1 MKGARGMVLAGR
13 VLGWALATGLGF
25 GAGAG
30 HAQVY
35 PAKAVRIIVPFTP
48 GGISDVLARV
58 MGQHLT
64 GMLGQQFVVENRPGA
79 GTTIAAELVAR
90 SAPDGHTIYLI
101 DLTTHA
107 INATLYSRLP
117 YDSVKDFT
125 QIAMVAQTP
134 LVLLVHPSLPAK
146 SVKELIAFAK
156 PRPDQIAY
164 GSSGNG
170 TIVHLSTET
179 LKAMGGIR
187 MVHVPYK
194 GSPQS
199 VAALLGGEVAVAF
212 STTPPALP
220 HIKTGKVRA
229 LGVSSPK
236 RSPVLPEV
244 PTVGETLPG
253 FDIVL
258 YSGIMGPAGIPRE
271 IVARLNAEIAKMLAT
286 PKVREVWAQQSADPV
301 TMTPEQVTAHLVA
314 DIAKYGRMV
323 KAAGAR
329 VD

>member
-1 MKGARGMVLAGR
+1 MKPVTRVAGLVLA
-13 VLGWALATGLGF
+13 ATLGF
-25 GAGAG
+25 GAGTC
-30 HAQVY
+30 HAQTY
-35 PAKAVRIIVPFTP
+35 PTKAVRIVVPFTP

-58 MGQHLT
+58 MGQHL
-64 GMLGQQFVVENRPGA
+64 GGVFGQQFVVENRPGA
-79 GTTIAAELVAR
+79 GTTIAGEVVAK
-90 SAPDGHTIYLI
+90 SAADGHTIYFI

-134 LVLLVHPSLPAK
+134 LVLLVHPSMPVK
-146 SVKELIAFAK
+146 SVKELIAFAR
-156 PRPDQIAY
+156 PRPDQIVY

-170 TIVHLSTET
+170 TIVHLSGET
-179 LKAMGGIR
+179 LKTMGGIR

-199 VAALLGGEVAVAF
+199 VAALLGGEIAVAF

-220 HIKTGKVRA
+220 HVRTGKVRA

-236 RSPVLPEV
+236 RSPLLPDV
-244 PTVGETLPG
+244 PAVGETLPG

-271 IVARLNAEIAKMLAT
+271 IATRLNAEIAKMLAA

-301 TMTPEQVTAHLVA
+301 TMTPEQVTAHLIS
-314 DIAKYGRMV
+314 DIAKYGKMV
-323 KAAGAR
+323 RAAGAK